1 MPKTENLA
9 KKENKIKIG
18 VKTPEHTPT
27 LPFNLETKQTRIV
40 CHSTQT
46 RFTLSLNLE
55 LLFRMFLI
63 KKQKKMIYKLFYY
76 VIGFA
81 CFHLDGFSSG

>member
-27 LPFNLETKQTRIV
+27 LPFNLETKQTRNI
-40 CHSTQT
+40 CHIPLKI
-46 RFTLSLNLE
+46 LSIKFSLYLQEFRIFLFDNYAKNLICYI
-55 LLFRMFLI
+55 FF
-63 KKQKKMIYKLFYY
+63 
-76 VIGFA
+76 
-81 CFHLDGFSSG
+81 FSSNFSFISNFN

>member
-27 LPFNLETKQTRIV
+27 LPFNLETYIV
-40 CHSTQT
+40 CHSHKPD
-46 RFTLSLNLE
+46 SL
-55 LLFRMFLI
+55 
-63 KKQKKMIYKLFYY
+63 
-76 VIGFA
+76 
-81 CFHLDGFSSG
+81 

>member
-27 LPFNLETKQTRIV
+27 LQSRNKTRIV
-40 CHSTQT
+40 CRIPHSQV
-46 RFTLSLNLE
+46 E
-55 LLFRMFLI
+55 
-63 KKQKKMIYKLFYY
+63 KKQYYIY
-76 VIGFA
+76 
-81 CFHLDGFSSG
+81 